1 MEKETRKMRGYGKR
15 NIQEENGYER
25 GMGWCKR
32 IGDLSYT
39 L

>member
-25 GMGWCKR
+25 GMVQEDRGP
-32 IGDLSYT
+32 
-39 L
+39 